1 MSGIKDF
8 KENEQFLLQ
17 RFREID
23 PQEHRNIVAYYEE
36 NQDSIHLLPYLE
48 QLRIHRSYITAIF
61 ELSDHSKYLSCC
73 TDYIEKLFT
82 GPTHKDSWREDLCDC
97 LYKKAVSEYQC
108 GQLDSAEKTVDELL
122 KLDPD
127 HKGLHQL
134 IVKIRLSRRIDI
146 LQGISAITI
155 FTTIFAAVVI
165 AVELF
170 YIRPFASS
178 LIIPAEWLRI
188 SLFSFSVVH
197 FFVAH
202 LILRVWMKKEAD
214 EKVRLAR
221 ARKQA

>member
-8 KENEQFLLQ
+8 KENEQLLLQ

-36 NQDSIHLLPYLE
+36 NQDSIHLLPHPE
-48 QLRIHRSYITAIF
+48 QLRIQRSYISALF
-61 ELSDHSKYLSCC
+61 ELGDYNNYLEYCSG
-73 TDYIEKLFT
+73 YIDKLFD
-82 GPTHKDSWREDLCDC
+82 GPMQKENWRSDLCDC
-97 LYKKAVSEYQC
+97 LFKKAVSEYHN
-108 GQLDSAEKTVDELL
+108 GQLDSSERTAVELL

-127 HKGLHQL
+127 FQGLRQL
-134 IVKIRLSRRIDI
+134 IIKIYLSRRIDI

-155 FTTIFAAVVI
+155 FSTILAAAVI

-170 YIRPFASS
+170 YIRPFVSS
-178 LIIPAEWLRI
+178 WIIAAEWLRI

-202 LILRVWMKKEAD
+202 SILRLWMKKEAD
-214 EKVRLAR
+214 QKIRTLSPA
-221 ARKQA
+221 KDY